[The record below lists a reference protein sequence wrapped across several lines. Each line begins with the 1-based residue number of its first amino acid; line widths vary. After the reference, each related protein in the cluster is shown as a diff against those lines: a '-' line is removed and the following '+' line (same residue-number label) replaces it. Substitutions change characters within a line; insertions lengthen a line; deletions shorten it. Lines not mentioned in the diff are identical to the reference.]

1 MKIYQT
7 AERETIRSIA
17 EKHAVPERALAALA
31 GLTPR
36 SLVPPGV
43 SLLLPFGAR
52 GGAPAGCL
60 YPDMS
65 EERAEILVLGEADGH
80 RSDPRTAAVSGLTL
94 VPGGTLTRRGIPGL
108 RRAPAGVTP
117 VCLPSGV
124 RSECP
129 PPAALADTLA
139 AAGYR
144 GLLLPLPRLPGHRLV
159 SLLPEYVSVFA
170 ERGLLCAVTLPDRL
184 FLHHLPLFACLDP
197 LPDFICLTPSSWE
210 TPLEVRAREISDMT
224 DLTMRR
230 RILFSLTPGA
240 AFATHE
246 KSAPL
251 AYGEALRIVSAGD
264 IRLRRED
271 ILMAPVV
278 NGRRSGTLYL
288 EDPVC
293 LLAGLMRLSASRF
306 GGVSLSDA
314 SAPFAAEMIRRLF
327 RTAGGTAPAHWQT

>member
-36 SLVPPGV
+36 SLVPPGI

-65 EERAEILVLGEADGH
+65 EERAEILVLGEASG
-80 RSDPRTAAVSGLTL
+80 RRCDPRTTMVSGLTL
-94 VPGGTLTRRGIPGL
+94 FHSGTLPRRGIPGL
-108 RRAPAGVTP
+108 GRAHAGVAS

-129 PPAALADTLA
+129 PPAVLADALA

-159 SLLPEYVSVFA
+159 SFLPEYVSVFA
-170 ERGLLCAVTLPDRL
+170 EWGLLCAVTLPDRL
-184 FLHHLPLFACLDP
+184 FLHQLPLFACLDP

-293 LLAGLMRLSASRF
+293 LLAGLMRLSASGF